1 MRDTIKEYN
10 NYLSQIEMILHP
22 NLFNAFMNIHNK
34 LIEEEVENA
43 KSFKPS
49 KEWIKLKQIIDDM
62 RKKEPAF
69 KSIYMKELIKQ
80 IDVLPNERW

>member
-1 MRDTIKEYN
+1 MSDTIKEYN

-22 NLFNAFMNIHNK
+22 NLFNAFMKIHNK
-34 LIEEEVENA
+34 LIEEEVKKA

-49 KEWIKLKQIIDDM
+49 KEWIELKQIIDDM

-69 KSIYMKELIKQ
+69 KSLFIKQ
-80 IDVLPNERW
+80 ILKQIDALPNERW